1 MKIKLD
7 ELDKKILAL
16 LQENARWTYKEIAQ
30 KINLSLTPVHDRIK
44 RLENE
49 GVIEKYV
56 GILNK
61 NKLGLGLTVYSQVTI
76 IRQTKEVSEIFDEAI
91 KKLPEVV
98 ECNFVSG
105 SFDYLLKIVV
115 PDMESYHNFHQMKLS
130 LIPGV
135 SLINSYFVMLEVK
148 NTTEISI
155 I

>member
-44 RLENE
+44 RLESE
-49 GVIEKYV
+49 KVIEKYV

-61 NKLGLGLTVYSQVTI
+61 NKLGMGLTVYSQVTI

>member
-7 ELDKKILAL
+7 ELDKKILSL

-44 RLENE
+44 RLEGE

-61 NKLGLGLTVYSQVTI
+61 NKLGMGLTVYSQVTI